1 MNYDQRIC
9 CEVEPERC
17 EVADKEMSIK
27 DQLQRAEKVLIDTR
41 SVLLNIVEGIT
52 RKPRTDDK
60 LEEAGCMQ
68 DSTRIIGCL
77 TEECLSLANRI
88 HSLMF

>member
-1 MNYDQRIC
+1 MTYDQRMC
-9 CEVEPERC
+9 CEVESAKL

-27 DQLQRAEKVLIDTR
+27 DQLQYTEGKLLDTR

-60 LEEAGCMQ
+60 LEEAGCIQ

>member
-1 MNYDQRIC
+1 MNYDQRMC
-9 CEVEPERC
+9 CEVEPEKC
-17 EVADKEMSIK
+17 EVVDKEMSIK
-27 DQLQRAEKVLIDTR
+27 DQLQHTEKMLVDTR

-77 TEECLSLANRI
+77 TEECLCLANRI

>member
-1 MNYDQRIC
+1 MNYDQRMC
-9 CEVEPERC
+9 CEVETEKC
-17 EVADKEMSIK
+17 VAAEKEMSIK
-27 DQLQRAEKVLIDTR
+27 DHLQRTENALIDLR

-52 RKPRTDDK
+52 KCPRTDDVPK
-60 LEEAGCMQ
+60 DSGCMQ
-68 DSTRIIGCL
+68 ESATIVGCL